1 MAQPEESHTLTE
13 TPAQPGGTPDGPA
26 RDDSDRRLPF
36 ILRVATIWTNKDE
49 LPSADEGQLRYWKRA
64 PLTGN
69 VVTTSGGQDV
79 SFSDLEV
86 S

>member
-1 MAQPEESHTLTE
+1 MAQPEQSNTVTE
-13 TPAQPGGTPDGPA
+13 TLAQSSGTADGPA
-26 RDDSDRRLPF
+26 RDDSNRRLPF
-36 ILRVATIWTNKDE
+36 ILRVATVWTNKDE

-69 VVTTSGGQDV
+69 IVTTSGGQDV

-86 S
+86 